1 MELSS
6 DTLIYVQ
13 SVKDYFKRN
22 QQAND
27 YFLLNNNEEIFFQ
40 HLSEIAEKNY
50 KSFNNPT
57 LNREQFELLRK
68 TTLAL
73 SVVNKVKRV
82 EDMDPEDFDNGVFIG
97 LPFPGFGTICL
108 N

>member
-6 DTLIYVQ
+6 DTLIYIQ
-13 SVKDYFKRN
+13 SVKDYFKKN

-27 YFLLNNNEEIFFQ
+27 YFLSNNNEELFFQ
-40 HLSEIAEKNY
+40 HLSDIAEKNY

-73 SVVNKVKRV
+73 SIVNESKKVEEIDTK
-82 EDMDPEDFDNGVFIG
+82 DFDSSIFIHI
-97 LPFPGFGTICL
+97 PNFGQICL

>member
-1 MELSS
+1 MELSP
-6 DTLIYVQ
+6 DTLIYIQ
-13 SVKDYFKRN
+13 SVKDYFKKN
-22 QQAND
+22 KEAHD
-27 YFLLNNNEEIFFQ
+27 YFLSNNNEELFFQ
-40 HLSEIAEKNY
+40 HLTEIAEKNY

-73 SVVNKVKRV
+73 SIVNEPKKV
-82 EDMDPEDFDNGVFIG
+82 EEMDPEEFDNGIFIHI
-97 LPFPGFGTICL
+97 PNFGQICL

>member
-1 MELSS
+1 MELSP
-6 DTLIYVQ
+6 DTLIYIQ
-13 SVKDYFKRN
+13 SVKDYFKKNKEART
-22 QQAND
+22 
-27 YFLLNNNEEIFFQ
+27 YFLTNNSEELFFQ
-40 HLSEIAEKNY
+40 HLSDIAEKNN

-73 SVVNKVKRV
+73 SIVNEPKKV
-82 EDMDPEDFDNGVFIG
+82 EEMDPKEFDNGIFIHI
-97 LPFPGFGTICL
+97 PNFGQICL

>member
-1 MELSS
+1 MELSP
-6 DTLIYVQ
+6 DTLIYIQ
-13 SVKDYFKRN
+13 SVKDYFKKNKEART
-22 QQAND
+22 
-27 YFLLNNNEEIFFQ
+27 YFLTNNSEELFFQ
-40 HLSEIAEKNY
+40 HLSDIAEKNN

-73 SVVNKVKRV
+73 SIVNEPKKV
-82 EDMDPEDFDNGVFIG
+82 EEMDLKEFDNGIFIHI
-97 LPFPGFGTICL
+97 PNFGQICL

>member
-6 DTLIYVQ
+6 DTLIYIQ
-13 SVKDYFKRN
+13 SVKDYFKKN

-27 YFLLNNNEEIFFQ
+27 YFLMNNNEELFFK
-40 HLSEIAEKNY
+40 HLSDIAEKNY

-57 LNREQFELLRK
+57 LNKEQFELLRK

-73 SVVNKVKRV
+73 SIVNEPKKV
-82 EDMDPEDFDNGVFIG
+82 EDMDPEEFDNGIFIYI
-97 LPFPGFGTICL
+97 PKFGQICL